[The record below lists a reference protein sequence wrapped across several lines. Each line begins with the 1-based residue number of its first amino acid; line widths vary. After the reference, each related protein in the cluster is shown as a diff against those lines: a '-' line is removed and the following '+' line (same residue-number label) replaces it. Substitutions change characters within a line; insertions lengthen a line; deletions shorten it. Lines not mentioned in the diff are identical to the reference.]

1 MFQNGVSFD
10 ECQLREPALQTPSLF
25 IPSTLR
31 MREFSVSTLPHPLL
45 PCSAPAFFFLPR
57 WIYYYLLQGKNM
69 RLVFRSRI
77 GSCEKL
83 LILRDIIESALIT
96 FSFSERQLKICWPL
110 SFFLKKRK
118 TIQKLWSR
126 DNLIISVCHKHVTGI
141 TVICLPSRLSRDCH
155 VSRAE
160 NQNCNMAAG
169 LGLAEVILDLFS
181 DFSVNK
187 AIEIKKITLFWW
199 QKSEK
204 GLKTNAFER

>member
-1 MFQNGVSFD
+1 MAYPSMNASYVS
-10 ECQLREPALQTPSLF
+10 PHSK
-25 IPSTLR
+25 
-31 MREFSVSTLPHPLL
+31 HPLFSFPVPL
-45 PCSAPAFFFLPR
+45 ECASLVFQLFRIRSSRALHPLFFFLPR

-77 GSCEKL
+77 GSCEK
-83 LILRDIIESALIT
+83 IVDIAWHHRKRT
-96 FSFSERQLKICWPL
+96 NYVSFSKRQLKICWPL

-118 TIQKLWSR
+118 TISKLWSR

-141 TVICLPSRLSRDCH
+141 TIICLPSRLSRDCH

-160 NQNCNMAAG
+160 NQNRKMAAG

-204 GLKTNAFER
+204 ELKTNAFER

>member
-1 MFQNGVSFD
+1 MFQLFRIRSS
-10 ECQLREPALQTPSLF
+10 RAL
-25 IPSTLR
+25 
-31 MREFSVSTLPHPLL
+31 HPL
-45 PCSAPAFFFLPR
+45 FFFLPR
-57 WIYYYLLQGKNM
+57 WIYYYLLQGENM
-69 RLVFRSRI
+69 RLAFRSRI

-118 TIQKLWSR
+118 KILKLWSR